1 MRLRAGLIIAAVAA
15 AAAFALAT
23 TASARR
29 FSFSDTSYLELW
41 SSLTFGTEGGTSIS
55 CPVTIGAS
63 FHSKTM
69 SKVNGLIG
77 YVWESHVATP
87 SCTGGRYR
95 FDTETLPWHT
105 IYLGFEGTLPNI
117 TSLYIKF
124 IHLTFDW
131 EAGGVSCRTETTA
144 TEPTVTGFVLE
155 AEGGGGRVARALRAV
170 ESDTIA
176 LRGSFLCE
184 LAGRGAFAGTGEVF
198 VQRVPPTTRITIR
211 LVQ

>member
-1 MRLRAGLIIAAVAA
+1 MRLRSGLIVAAITAAAVL
-15 AAAFALAT
+15 ALAT

-29 FSFSDTSYLELW
+29 FSFSNQSYVELW
-41 SSLTFGTEGGTSIS
+41 SPLIFRAEGGISIS

-63 FHSKTM
+63 FHSATIP
-69 SKVNGLIG
+69 KVNGLIG
-77 YVWESHVATP
+77 YVYESKVATA

-105 IYLGFEGTLPNI
+105 IYLGFEGRLPAI

-131 EAGGVSCRTETTA
+131 EAGGLRCRTETTA
-144 TEPTVTGFVLE
+144 TEPTVTGFNLE
-155 AEGGGGRVARALRAV
+155 AEAGGSRVARTIRAV
-170 ESDTIA
+170 ETDTIT
-176 LRGSFLCE
+176 LGGSFLCE
-184 LAGRGAFAGTGEVF
+184 FAGRGDFAGTGEVF
-198 VQRVPPTTRITIR
+198 AQSPPATRILIR